1 MCHGGRGREEVGETP
16 QTAAIHAPHAVY
28 ESLLSGL
35 EEHQCVLEKKN
46 KNKSSYNNKRQ
57 NVTRQNWNVRI
68 GMWRKVSIIPRP
80 SLAPGLHT
88 ASDLRSNWSQERRL
102 QEKLNL
108 VPGMRKF
115 SLRNSFGVNFKGRNE
130 STLTSVPGHSQI

>member
-16 QTAAIHAPHAVY
+16 QTAAIHVPHAVY

-80 SLAPGLHT
+80 SLAPVCILQVI
-88 ASDLRSNWSQERRL
+88 SDPTGAKKGDS
-102 QEKLNL
+102 K
-108 VPGMRKF
+108 
-115 SLRNSFGVNFKGRNE
+115 RN
-130 STLTSVPGHSQI
+130 